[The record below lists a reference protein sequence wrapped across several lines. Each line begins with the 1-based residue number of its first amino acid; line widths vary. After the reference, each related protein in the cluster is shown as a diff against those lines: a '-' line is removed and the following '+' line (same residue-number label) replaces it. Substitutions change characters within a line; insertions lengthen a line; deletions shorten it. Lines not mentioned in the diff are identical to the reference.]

1 MKPYFYEIGLSTKII
16 SALEDLGFECP
27 TSVQKKSIPYL
38 LTSNRDCIVLAKTG
52 TGKTAAFVFT
62 LLQKIVF
69 SYKRAQAL
77 VLCPTREL
85 CLQIFKYLQLFSKTL
100 PKVKITAV
108 YGGGSIDKQINS
120 LEKGSQIIVSTPGRL
135 VDFIFSK
142 NFKLLSIRCFV
153 LDEADEMLNMGFK
166 DELDTIVSN
175 LPKNSQT
182 FLFSATMQK
191 GIIASDYLTY
201 PFQINT
207 GKQLRIGCSDN
218 VRHVYYMVS
227 NKNRYLA
234 IKRIADINPDI
245 YGIVFCRTQQETK
258 EVSDLLIKENYN
270 ADAIY
275 GELSQTQ
282 RDSVMNRFRAR
293 KLKLLVATDIASRGL
308 DVNNITHVINYNL
321 PNDNETYVHRSG
333 RTGRAGNH
341 GISICIIHS
350 KSQINRLRDLEL
362 EIGKKIEYASVPTG
376 YEICKKQIFHLI
388 ERITHVIV
396 DHSSIESYFPLLLE
410 YFSIFDIEELIK
422 RFTFYECERF
432 LNYYKYA
439 KNLNL
444 FLEEKSFKQTKHY
457 YFSKLSMNFGRKY
470 GIKKNQ
476 VIGMIATLSRNIEIR
491 NIEILPKNAVFEV
504 DSAFYT
510 KLINVLQQMVY
521 QRTPSRKFTNLYYG
535 R

>member
-1 MKPYFYEIGLSTKII
+1 MPFFYKIGLSTKII
-16 SALEDLGFECP
+16 SALEYLGFEFP

-85 CLQIFKYLQLFSKTL
+85 CLQIFKDLQLFSKTL

-108 YGGGSIDKQINS
+108 YGGVSIDKQINS

-135 VDFIFSK
+135 VDIIYRK
-142 NFKLLSIRCFV
+142 NFKLLSIRFFV

-175 LPKNSQT
+175 LPKNRQT

-191 GIIASDYLTY
+191 YIAPEDYLTS

-207 GKQLRIGCSDN
+207 GKQLSIGCSDN

-234 IKRIADINPDI
+234 IKRIADINPEI

-258 EVSDLLIKENYN
+258 EVSNLLIKENYN

-282 RDSVMNRFRAR
+282 RDSVMNRFRER

-333 RTGRAGNH
+333 RTGRAGYH

-350 KSQINRLRDLEL
+350 KTQINRLRDIER
-362 EIGKKIEYASVPTG
+362 EIGKKIEYAFIPTG
-376 YEICKKQIFHLI
+376 YEICKKQIINLI
-388 ERITHVIV
+388 ERITHIIV
-396 DHSSIESYFPLLLE
+396 EHSSIESYFPILLE
-410 YFSIFDIEELIK
+410 YFSRFDSEELIK
-422 RFTFYECERF
+422 RFTLVECERF
-432 LNYYKYA
+432 LISYKNA
-439 KNLNL
+439 KNINL
-444 FLEEKSFKQTKHY
+444 LEKSYKQKPKKHS
-457 YFSKLSMNFGRKY
+457 YFSKFSLNFGRKFC
-470 GIKKNQ
+470 IKKNQ
-476 VIGMIATLSRNIEIR
+476 VIGLIATITISRNLDIR

-504 DSAFYT
+504 DCAFYT
-510 KLINVLQQMVY
+510 KVINVLKQMVY
-521 QRTPSRKFTNLYYG
+521 QKNPIRKDM
-535 R
+535 